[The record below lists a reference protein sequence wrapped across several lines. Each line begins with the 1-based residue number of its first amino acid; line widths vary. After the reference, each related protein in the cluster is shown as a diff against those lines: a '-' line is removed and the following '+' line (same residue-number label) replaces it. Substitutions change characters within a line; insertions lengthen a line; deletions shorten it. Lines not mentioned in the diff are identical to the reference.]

1 MPMKCVL
8 IVDDALDL
16 GRMLRAALQTLD
28 TGLDIR
34 VIPSAEEALL
44 EITRRPVELLVSDI
58 RLPGMSGFDLL
69 KKARARR
76 PEMRS
81 ILITGLSDDAVIRQ
95 AQESGADRFMRKPIQ
110 VADFIDVVAEL
121 LDLTPVKLPLDS
133 PPVSP
138 PAGEPPA
145 DPEQLSHLLTRLR
158 RELGAQQVLL
168 ADDRGRIVAQA
179 GEMSALEFES
189 RWTPVVMAALSA
201 AAKISR
207 QVRSGLPLSTHAFQ
221 GDEYNLLLAP
231 VGDYALVI
239 LQSADASGL
248 RTALSYEAM
257 LQAQVDLARALQA
270 MAVDFYS
277 LAESAH
283 QVQPSVPPEQEQWVE
298 ETTLGV
304 SEAPMDDFAAS
315 LEQSGQALQG
325 QSAEEFWETAAEA
338 GEGALEDPDIISY
351 EQARQLGLTPED
363 Q

>member
-1 MPMKCVL
+1 MKCVL

-16 GRMLRAALQTLD
+16 GRMLRAALQTLNA
-28 TGLDIR
+28 GLDIR

-81 ILITGLSDDAVIRQ
+81 ILITGLSEDAVIRQ

-110 VADFIDVVAEL
+110 VADFIDVVADL
-121 LDLTPVKLPLDS
+121 LDLTPVKLPLDQ
-133 PPVSP
+133 PPVP
-138 PAGEPPA
+138 PPA

-168 ADDRGRIVAQA
+168 ADDRGQIVAQA

-189 RWTPVVMAALSA
+189 RWAPTIMAALSA

-248 RTALSYEAM
+248 RTALSYEAL

-270 MAVDFYS
+270 MAINFYS

-304 SEAPMDDFAAS
+304 SDAPLDDFAAS
-315 LEQSGQALQG
+315 LEQSGQALQS
-325 QSAEEFWETAAEA
+325 QSVEEFWETAAEA
-338 GEGALEDPDIISY
+338 GEAAVEDPDIISY

-363 Q
+363 E